1 MNTKT
6 EFNVLIAD
14 DHELILQAM
23 QKLISHLRPR
33 LSSHLATNWS
43 QLLAALEQ
51 DVSFDLAIIDYHM
64 PGASLCT
71 FISLSQTHPCLPV
84 VVVSA
89 EDSAEVIRT
98 LFEQANIKGFIPK
111 TDQAAVLL
119 QALKLVLMGGKYV
132 PELILNPASAQIEGA
147 QLETTSAECDLI
159 NTELWGLSNRLQDV
173 LKLLAQGLSNKM
185 IARQLGI
192 SDLTV
197 KTHVNLLFKQMGVK
211 NRAEATALY
220 LRQPHQ

>member
-1 MNTKT
+1 MNDKI

-23 QKLISHLRPR
+23 QKLIGHLRPR
-33 LSSHLATNWS
+33 LSTHLASNWPDILS
-43 QLLAALEQ
+43 ALDQ
-51 DVSFDLAIIDYHM
+51 NITFDLAIIDFHM
-64 PGASLCT
+64 PDTGLSD
-71 FISLSQTHPCLPV
+71 FISLSHNFPHLPV

-89 EDSAEVIRT
+89 ESSQDVIRA
-98 LFEQANIKGFIPK
+98 LFEQANIKGFVPK

-119 QALKLVLMGGKYV
+119 QALKLVLMGGKYI
-132 PELILNPASAQIEGA
+132 PELMLSHSPAHLDRTLSEGA
-147 QLETTSAECDLI
+147 TS
-159 NTELWGLSNRLQDV
+159 NTSPWGLSSRLQDV
-173 LKLLAQGLSNKM
+173 LKLLSQGLSNKM

-197 KTHVNLLFKQMGVK
+197 KTHVNLLFKQMGVR